1 MVKNLLSVQETQVRS
16 LGQKEPLEKKM
27 AVYPRILAWRIPWI
41 AGQQDLGGIFT
52 LLAPPGLS
60 GAFMETCD
68 SAKMAGVSG
77 QDRPRG
83 LVAACESGHKAPMSS
98 PRELVWTPRPHLD
111 KCPRD
116 LHFSPADFMEVGV

>member
-98 PRELVWTPRPHLD
+98 PGVLFPTLVYV
-111 KCPRD
+111 
-116 LHFSPADFMEVGV
+116 A